1 MFLRAQLSS
10 QLASLTDFLVTI
22 ILAKF
27 FGLYYVHAT
36 FMGSVCGGVI
46 NCIVNY
52 RWTFRADSVKKRYV
66 ALKYLFVWTGSIF
79 FNTTGTYLVTEL
91 LYRIDLV
98 AGLPPSVSKD
108 VFLIAKIVVSL
119 LVGFGWNYNMQR
131 LFVYKNR
138 HIGKYFRRKR
148 NAGNHTKNGRRGRNS
163 SA

>member
-27 FGLYYVHAT
+27 LGLYYVRAT

-52 RWTFRADSVKKRYV
+52 RWTFRGDSVKKRYI
-66 ALKYLFVWTGSIF
+66 AIKYLFVWTGSIF
-79 FNTTGTYLVTEL
+79 LNTAGTYLVTEM
-91 LYRIDLV
+91 LYRIDLI
-98 AGLPPSVSKD
+98 AALPSYVSKD
-108 VFLIAKIVVSL
+108 VFLVAKIVVSL

-131 LFVYKNR
+131 LFVYRN
-138 HIGKYFRRKR
+138 HNIGKYFRRKR
-148 NAGNHTKNGRRGRNS
+148 NRKGRNP